1 MLLGFLKNRAKY
13 HVYGL
18 WLYQIRLMIEE
29 ISWTIEKTLNILV
42 PTCIKKRPPSKPI
55 KQSIEGEGFLS
66 GTKK

>member
-1 MLLGFLKNRAKY
+1 MVVSNQTDDRRNL
-13 HVYGL
+13 
-18 WLYQIRLMIEE
+18 
-29 ISWTIEKTLNILV
+29 SWTIEKTLNILV